1 MTVSSIAQK
10 CTEYREIYLRI
21 LIGDPR
27 IFKSMENETRTVT
40 KQEQLKS
47 IQGLYLIT
55 CMEGPIL
62 WGVNRENTVA
72 EAHAGPKFK

>member
-1 MTVSSIAQK
+1 
-10 CTEYREIYLRI
+10 
-21 LIGDPR
+21 
-27 IFKSMENETRTVT
+27 MENETRTVT

-55 CMEGPIL
+55 CMEGPIF